1 MDAKISVTEEEMLL
15 LKELDKGI
23 DDMENGRTT
32 PHEETMKILRHLLIR
47 QVALFL
53 QLQLPH
59 RPRRL

>member
-32 PHEETMKILRHLLIR
+32 PHEETMKILRQR
-47 QVALFL
+47 YNEYVL
-53 QLQLPH
+53 QDS
-59 RPRRL
+59 